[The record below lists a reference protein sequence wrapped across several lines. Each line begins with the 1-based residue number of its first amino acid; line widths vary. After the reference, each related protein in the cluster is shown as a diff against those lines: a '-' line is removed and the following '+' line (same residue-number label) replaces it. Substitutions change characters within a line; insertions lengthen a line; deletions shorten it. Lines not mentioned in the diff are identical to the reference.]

1 MKQNF
6 KQLKFVPTGIAVSVL
21 LIFSACCHKEECC
34 QGYTGTITDT
44 SAIALNNIEHFIL
57 KDSIVS
63 WTVRYQANKAE
74 ICNDSLPGVADVLGD
89 SCSFNRCIIKAIIC
103 NDSCIGLRVIY
114 GMDMAKKVH
123 ILLVGIKP
131 DYSTLYIPRPSEC
144 IISRSM
150 ARTAKVTVDDIGGGE
165 YGQYP

>member
-6 KQLKFVPTGIAVSVL
+6 KQLKFVLIGIAASVL
-21 LIFSACCHKEECC
+21 LIFSACCHKKDCC
-34 QGYTGTITDT
+34 QGYTGTITDS
-44 SAIALNNIEHFIL
+44 SANALKNVEHFIL

-63 WTVRYQANKAE
+63 WTARYQANKAL

-89 SCSFNRCIIKAIIC
+89 SCSFNSCIIKAIIC

-114 GMDMAKKVH
+114 GMDVMKKVH

-131 DYSTLYIPRPSEC
+131 DYSTLYISRPSEC

-150 ARTAKVTVDDIGGGE
+150 ARTAMPAGDEKGGGE
-165 YGQYP
+165 YAQYP